1 MSFILTIVFFALII
15 GFLVFIHELGHFL
28 AAKASGVKV
37 NEFAI
42 GFGPI
47 IISKKY
53 KETDYQLRLLPIGG
67 FVAMEGEQDRS
78 FSSGFRDRPFKTKAL
93 ILLGGIIMNL
103 IFAVILLGI
112 YQANNKNLILP
123 KIYEYTFSNT
133 QSQNSTTPVFFDQTN
148 SQWGWDMG
156 EMANSPIISVEG
168 KYINSQNDLFNII
181 QEFKGKEVSAEF
193 LNLENQS
200 ILKKQIKI
208 GEAPKEYGYLLR
220 VTNVFADGNSI
231 NVLSEGDLI
240 YGVDSLNIS
249 SFEDF
254 KAKRDN
260 SLEDKKIIINILDST
275 GEKVIKEIIFNQE
288 NSDAPLGIEIQ
299 PYFGLE
305 VSYLGS
311 QIYIVNYAENI
322 LAPASFTYD
331 MGRYQIGA
339 LANIISNAFQTGNF
353 QQLGESVG
361 GPVAVS
367 NMVNILVERSLF
379 SSMIFLAGLLSLSL
393 AIFNLLPIPALDGG
407 QLAIA
412 YIETLRKK
420 HINDELV
427 NKINFIGF
435 VVLMVLSFVIFL
447 KDIFQFEVFN
457 SFINLFQSIF
467 GR

>member
-112 YQANNKNLILP
+112 YQSNNKNLILP
-123 KIYEYTFSNT
+123 KIYEYTFTNT
-133 QSQNSTTPVFFDQTN
+133 QSQGSTTPVFIDQIN
-148 SQWGWDMG
+148 NQWNWEVDGVEDM
-156 EMANSPIISVEG
+156 PIVSIEG
-168 KYINSQNDLFNII
+168 KYINSQDDLYNLIE
-181 QEFKGKEVSAEF
+181 EFEGKEVNADF
-193 LNLENQS
+193 LNLENQT
-200 ILKKQIKI
+200 ILTKQIKI
-208 GEAPKEYGYLLR
+208 GTPPQGYDYLLR
-220 VTNVFADGNSI
+220 VTNVFTDGNSI
-231 NVLSEGDLI
+231 DILKEEELI
-240 YGVDSLNIS
+240 YAVDSSIIT

-254 KAKRDN
+254 KTKRDESLIDQKITINTIN
-260 SLEDKKIIINILDST
+260 SDGEKFSKEIIIN
-275 GEKVIKEIIFNQE
+275 NE
-288 NSDAPLGIEIQ
+288 NDKSPLGIAIE
-299 PYFGLE
+299 PYYGLDI
-305 VSYLGS
+305 SYLGS
-311 QIYIVNYAENI
+311 QIYIVDYQDSVTTPI
-322 LAPASFTYD
+322 SFTYD
-331 MGRYQIGA
+331 MARYQIGA
-339 LANIISNAFQTGNF
+339 LANIISRAFQTGDF

-367 NMVNILVERSLF
+367 NMVNILVERNLF
-379 SSMIFLAGLLSLSL
+379 SSMVFLAGLLSLSL
-393 AIFNLLPIPALDGG
+393 GIFNLLPIPALDGG

-420 HINDELV
+420 HINDEIV

-435 VVLMVLSFVIFL
+435 VVLMGLSFIIFL